1 MSTENAIEAL
11 GIDFWRWRT
20 LQQPRSHDD
29 IPRIE
34 RNKNWKP
41 AWSSQDVAGY
51 QNAISDF
58 QKRWKA
64 IDAGT
69 VNSLNVSKES
79 WVDYQLIGS
88 AIHRVY
94 WELDYLKVWQQQP
107 RFYID
112 QTAGVVFDLLLPIQ
126 VNDEIVRDV
135 VFALNFTEE
144 ILSSGIKNLANNAVK
159 AYAVVAIDLL
169 KDIENQLNTMSKELA
184 EFVDQDLADA
194 LEASTKK
201 AIGAFVNYREW
212 LISNLDSFKPIS
224 AIGKDNYEWFF
235 KKVAL
240 VPFTTHELN
249 MIGELEW
256 DRAVVLEQISLNKH
270 KKIAIPAIPS
280 SAAEQVK
287 NEANDERQVRQ
298 FYAEQGILSQP
309 QTLKHYLN
317 APLPAYLAPIKWL
330 GVTDDLTGPSRV
342 DEDGYSYVPEPHN
355 KLPYFYAAN
364 ARDARAGIVHEGAH
378 YQQLAISW
386 RHERVLR
393 RYYYDSGVNE
403 GIAFYNEELLLAA
416 GLFDDKVH
424 SQTVMYNFMKLRAM
438 RVIVD
443 VGLAT
448 GRLDIASATAYLEK
462 KVPMDHETAYEE
474 AVFFSSSPGQALTY
488 QIGKTQILKLF
499 SDVVSDKKAKS
510 EAFNMQEFHD
520 YLWKNGNVPLS
531 LLRFE
536 FLGDASEIGTILKKR
551 LALSDKEMG
560 KYER

>member
-69 VNSLNVSKES
+69 VNLLKVSKES

-194 LEASTKK
+194 LEVSTKK

-536 FLGDASEIGTILKKR
+536 FLGDASEIGSILKN
-551 LALSDKEMG
+551 A
-560 KYER
+560 

>member
-41 AWSSQDVAGY
+41 AWSPQDVAGY

-69 VNSLNVSKES
+69 VNSLKVSKES

-309 QTLKHYLN
+309 QTLNHYLN

-330 GVTDDLTGPSRV
+330 GVTDDLTGPSRA

-536 FLGDASEIGTILKKR
+536 FLGDASEIGTILKN
-551 LALSDKEMG
+551 A
-560 KYER
+560 